1 MVKPFFA
8 AVRVSTDSMG
18 QTESERWRLLKGSAL
33 RNSLVAGLLIAATAV
48 VIAWIFQLAPRYIVQ
63 TLIIF
68 TGLLIALTP
77 FLPQHLPLTRFGPAN
92 QVTLIRAG
100 IAALIAG
107 LAGGTTLEPTLAG
120 WMAGLA
126 GVALL
131 LDGLDGWLARRDGW
145 ESRFGARFDM
155 EIDAFLILTLAVLVW
170 QSGKTGGW
178 VLLSGALR
186 YGFVALGQAF
196 PWLRQPLPPRW
207 RRQAICVIQTA
218 ALALCLHPW
227 LAAPWAIGLA
237 AGALALL
244 TLSFA
249 LDTLWLARQTP
260 AECAPAGG
268 LKTSRWLATGRRIT
282 SHSSEP

>member
-1 MVKPFFA
+1 MVKFFLA
-8 AVRVSTDSMG
+8 AVKVSTDSMG
-18 QTESERWRLLKGSAL
+18 QADSESRRLLKISAL
-33 RNSLVAGLLIAATAV
+33 LNSLVAGLLIAATAV

-77 FLPQHLPLTRFGPAN
+77 FLPQHLPLTRLGPAN

-100 IAALIAG
+100 IAALMAG
-107 LAGGTTLEPTLAG
+107 LAGGATLEPTLAG

-131 LDGLDGWLARRDGW
+131 LDGLDGWLARRGGW

-155 EIDAFLILTLAVLVW
+155 EVDAFLILTLAALVW

-186 YGFVALGQAF
+186 YGFIALGQAF

-207 RRQAICVIQTA
+207 RRQAVCVIQTA
-218 ALALCLHPW
+218 VLALCLTPW
-227 LAAPWAIGLA
+227 LAAPWATGLA

-260 AECAPAGG
+260 AECAQQAV
-268 LKTSRWLATGRRIT
+268 
-282 SHSSEP
+282 